1 MRQSLVPAN
10 DDALS
15 MKSAVSNAS
24 TTIGRAAYLE
34 IQKYIKLVQLMT
46 EQNIDVRNINYLRI
60 VLSKSE

>member
-1 MRQSLVPAN
+1 MPAN

-15 MKSAVSNAS
+15 MKSAVSNSS